1 MTGPAGDRL
10 ARVAAEPVAARVR
23 RSSASAMV
31 RLMRPR
37 QWIKNGFVLAPLI
50 FSGEFVHP
58 NAVIQALLAFAL
70 FCVASSATYIFND
83 LRDREA
89 DAAHP
94 VKSRK
99 RPLAS
104 GEVTPKAATTLLTV
118 LYAIVLAS
126 FAWSAPTAAV
136 ASGYIALN
144 LAYTLKLKHVPV
156 IDIFSLAAGFVFRV
170 YAGAVVLNVPLSSW
184 MLITTL
190 SLALYL
196 GSIKRR
202 DELATSGDASRSVL
216 QFYTLRLLDR
226 YAETA
231 ALSAIMFY
239 GLFVVTV
246 RPKLNVTLPFVLFG
260 LFRYWYIAETGGKG
274 ESPTDAVWTDPPL
287 IITVILWAGVV
298 VYRLKQAGG

>member
-1 MTGPAGDRL
+1 MADAVGDRADAVARPAL
-10 ARVAAEPVAARVR
+10 APL
-23 RSSASAMV
+23 V
-31 RLMRPR
+31 RLLRPR

-50 FSGEFVHP
+50 FSGEFNKP
-58 NAVIQALLAFAL
+58 AAVLQEFIAFAL
-70 FCVASSATYIFND
+70 FCVASSATYIVND
-83 LRDREA
+83 LKDREA

-104 GEVTPKAATTLLTV
+104 GEVKPAAAMVLVGV
-118 LYAIVLAS
+118 LYAIILAS
-126 FAWSAPTAAV
+126 FAWSRATAEVAV
-136 ASGYIALN
+136 LYVVLN
-144 LAYTLKLKHVPV
+144 LAYSLKLKHVPV
-156 IDIFSLAAGFVFRV
+156 IDIFCLAAGFVLRV
-170 YAGAVVLNVPLSSW
+170 YAGAVAIDVPLSSW
-184 MLITTL
+184 MMITTL

-196 GSIKRR
+196 GAIKRR

-216 QFYTLRLLDR
+216 QFYSLRLLDR

-260 LFRYWYIAETGGKG
+260 LFRYWYIVESGGRG

-287 IITVILWAGVV
+287 IITVILWAAVAIW
-298 VYRLKQAGG
+298 RLKQAGV

>member
-1 MTGPAGDRL
+1 MADAVGDRADQV
-10 ARVAAEPVAARVR
+10 ARPAIAPL
-23 RSSASAMV
+23 V
-31 RLMRPR
+31 RLLRPR

-50 FSGEFVHP
+50 FSGEFNQP
-58 NAVIQALLAFAL
+58 SAALQEFIAFAL
-70 FCVASSATYIFND
+70 FCVASSATYVVND

-104 GEVTPKAATTLLTV
+104 GEVKPRTAMVLVGV
-118 LYAIVLAS
+118 LYAIILAA
-126 FAWSAPTAAV
+126 FAWNPATAAV
-136 ASGYIALN
+136 AVGYVVLN
-144 LAYTLKLKHVPV
+144 LAYSLRLKHVPV
-156 IDIFSLAAGFVFRV
+156 IDIFCLAAGFVLRV
-170 YAGAVVLNVPLSSW
+170 YAGAVAIDVPLSTW
-184 MLITTL
+184 MMVTTL

-196 GSIKRR
+196 AAIKRR

-246 RPKLNVTLPFVLFG
+246 RPKLNVTIPFVLFG
-260 LFRYWYIAETGGKG
+260 LFRYWYIVETGGRG

-287 IITVILWAGVV
+287 IITVVLWAAVV
-298 VYRLKQAGG
+298 VWRLKQAGA

>member
-1 MTGPAGDRL
+1 MAD
-10 ARVAAEPVAARVR
+10 AARDRVDAIAAPTR
-23 RSSASAMV
+23 PGALV
-31 RLMRPR
+31 RLLRPR

-58 NAVIQALLAFAL
+58 NAVVQALLATAL

-83 LRDREA
+83 LKDREA

-99 RPLAS
+99 RPLAT
-104 GEVTPKAATTLLTV
+104 GAVTPKAALTLLGV

-126 FAWSAPTAAV
+126 FAWNAPTAAV
-136 ASGYIALN
+136 ATGYIALN
-144 LAYTLKLKHVPV
+144 LAYSLKLKHVPV
-156 IDIFSLAAGFVFRV
+156 IDIFCLAAGFVFRV

-196 GSIKRR
+196 AAIKRR

-260 LFRYWYIAETGGKG
+260 LFRYWYIVETGGKG

-287 IITVILWAGVV
+287 IITVVLWAGVV
-298 VYRLKQAGG
+298 VWRLKQAGG